1 MVEAHSKIISFASYI
16 PENYVPIDD
25 FAAPA
30 DMPSKLD
37 LNRITGLE
45 GHRRSKENEGTLE
58 LALQAATKCIE
69 RSKVDVADIDLV
81 INCAVGSLCSELR
94 SKLSPSLAN
103 LIAEKLDQANVVLI
117 ALIDRIRM
125 LDNDIIRLKSKINTV
140 IELQELEKKKDEKKE
155 ENAK

>member
-1 MVEAHSKIISFASYI
+1 MVKRMLVVIELVNEYGFPIVAVVGMGWFIWFIYNYI
-16 PENYVPIDD
+16 
-25 FAAPA
+25 
-30 DMPSKLD
+30 
-37 LNRITGLE
+37 T
-45 GHRRSKENEGTLE
+45 
-58 LALQAATKCIE
+58 
-69 RSKVDVADIDLV
+69 
-81 INCAVGSLCSELR
+81 
-94 SKLSPSLAN
+94 N

>member
-1 MVEAHSKIISFASYI
+1 MIELVNEYGFPIVAVVGMGLFIWFIYNYI
-16 PENYVPIDD
+16 
-25 FAAPA
+25 
-30 DMPSKLD
+30 
-37 LNRITGLE
+37 T
-45 GHRRSKENEGTLE
+45 
-58 LALQAATKCIE
+58 
-69 RSKVDVADIDLV
+69 
-81 INCAVGSLCSELR
+81 
-94 SKLSPSLAN
+94 N